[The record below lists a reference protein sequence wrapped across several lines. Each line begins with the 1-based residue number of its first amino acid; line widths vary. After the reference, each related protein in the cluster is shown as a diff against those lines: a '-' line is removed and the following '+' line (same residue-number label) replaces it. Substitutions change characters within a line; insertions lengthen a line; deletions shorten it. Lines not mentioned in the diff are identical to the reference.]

1 MIPGACFA
9 KETYF
14 VKRRCLISAAQV
26 FQSLQVCTT
35 YRTGPSS
42 TANMPLKTSVLNN
55 YNPPFANLTTVQ
67 ELNDQKIPNERVKA
81 D

>member
-26 FQSLQVCTT
+26 FQSLQGCTT
-35 YRTGPSS
+35 YKTGPLS
-42 TANMPLKTSVLNN
+42 TVNMPLKPSVHN
-55 YNPPFANLTTVQ
+55 YNNPLLP
-67 ELNDQKIPNERVKA
+67 I
-81 D
+81 